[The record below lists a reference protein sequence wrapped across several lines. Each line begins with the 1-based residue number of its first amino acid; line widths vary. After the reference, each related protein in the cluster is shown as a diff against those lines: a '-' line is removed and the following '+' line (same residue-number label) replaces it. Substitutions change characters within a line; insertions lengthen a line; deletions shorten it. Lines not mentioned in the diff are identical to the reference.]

1 MSNTTA
7 AATAQPIT
15 PAPAPVSSEQER
27 AATVLMAGNSEIT
40 DDILQNLSSIP
51 PGQLAQVVSA
61 AKAKQ
66 AGVARTEKVGEAGKT
81 AAEAGTK
88 TPEEIAAETQAAE
101 AAALEAAA
109 TETDNGTK
117 TPAEGGKTQEE
128 LDAEAAE
135 AGTKT
140 PEEIAAEAAEAGTKT
155 PEEIAA
161 EAAALKAAE
170 EGEDDPK
177 RIRLHLE
184 KMTPLGRKVALL
196 MRAGMDPDKALV
208 EAKAQLGIKDGATSK
223 PATATPTV
231 EQESVK
237 AAETELVT
245 ARKELAKANST
256 FDETVIDKAFERY
269 EAATAKVFE
278 AKESAKA
285 AVSHQSKVDA
295 SINRSIQEWP
305 DAQSFEKPLGE
316 LVYSRLSRIYADANH
331 PLNGD
336 PDAPFKVTEM
346 VAKELGIAGKS
357 ASTAAKPA
365 VPSTPASKAA
375 SSAPPPRAKPAV
387 PVPGSARSSAK
398 VPDQAAAGLAK
409 IKELAGDDYE
419 LVSQLAPATA

>member
-1 MSNTTA
+1 MSDTTA
-7 AATAQPIT
+7 AATAQPTI

-51 PGQLAQVVSA
+51 PGQLAQVVEA

-66 AGVARTEKVGEAGKT
+66 AGVASTET
-81 AAEAGTK
+81 PAEGSK
-88 TPEEIAAETQAAE
+88 TPEELAAETQAAE

-109 TETDNGTK
+109 TETAAGTK
-117 TPAEGGKTQEE
+117 TEEE
-128 LDAEAAE
+128 LAAEAAA

-140 PEEIAAEAAEAGTKT
+140 PEEL
-155 PEEIAA
+155 AA

-208 EAKAQLGIKDGATSK
+208 EAKAQLGIKDGAAPK
-223 PATATPTV
+223 PATTTIP

-237 AAETELVT
+237 AAETELVA
-245 ARKELAKANST
+245 ARKELAKANAT
-256 FDETVIDKAFERY
+256 FQDEVIEKAFERY

-285 AVSHQSKVDA
+285 AVSFQSKVDA
-295 SINRSIQEWP
+295 SITRSIQEWP

-316 LVYSRLSRIYADANH
+316 LVYSRLSRIYADPNH

-336 PDAPFKVTEM
+336 PEAPFKVTEL

-357 ASTAAKPA
+357 ASTVAKPT
-365 VPSTPASKAA
+365 VPATPASKAA

-387 PVPGSARSSAK
+387 PVPGSARTSAK
-398 VPDQAAAGLAK
+398 TPDTAAAGLAK

-419 LVSQLAPATA
+419 LIQQLVPATA

>member
-1 MSNTTA
+1 MSDTTA

-66 AGVARTEKVGEAGKT
+66 AGVASTEKVGEAAKT
-81 AAEAGTK
+81 GEK

-109 TETDNGTK
+109 TET
-117 TPAEGGKTQEE
+117 A
-128 LDAEAAE
+128 

-140 PEEIAAEAAEAGTKT
+140 AEEIAAEAAEAGEKT
-155 PEEIAA
+155 PEELAA

-208 EAKAQLGIKDGATSK
+208 EAKAQLGIKDGATTK
-223 PATATPTV
+223 TTTAAPTI
-231 EQESVK
+231 EQETVK
-237 AAETELVT
+237 AAETELVA
-245 ARKELAKANST
+245 ARKELAKANAT
-256 FDETVIDKAFERY
+256 FQDEVIEKAFERY

-295 SINRSIQEWP
+295 SITRSIQEWP

-316 LVYSRLSRIYADANH
+316 LVYSRLSRIYADPNH

-336 PDAPFKVTEM
+336 PEAPFKVTEM

-357 ASTAAKPA
+357 ASTATKPA

-398 VPDQAAAGLAK
+398 VPDKAAAGLAK

>member
-66 AGVARTEKVGEAGKT
+66 AGVASTEKVGEAGKT

-128 LDAEAAE
+128 LD
-135 AGTKT
+135 
-140 PEEIAAEAAEAGTKT
+140 AEAAEAGTKT

-398 VPDQAAAGLAK
+398 VPDKAAAGLAK